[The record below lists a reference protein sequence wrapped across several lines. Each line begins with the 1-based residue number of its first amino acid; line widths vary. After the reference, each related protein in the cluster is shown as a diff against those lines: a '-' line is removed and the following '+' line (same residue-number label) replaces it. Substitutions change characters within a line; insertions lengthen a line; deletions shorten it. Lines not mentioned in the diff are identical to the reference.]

1 MDIENLGVLRSS
13 AHAHELVVI
22 NNKISLLGIR
32 CTVYNLSNREN
43 ILVKDHTK
51 ILVWENDKRLNKLI
65 EFRDLVV
72 QYFNNQT
79 GTVQADFQNKNTE
92 NKPVQITSTDINLAL
107 VEIHH
112 IITSSGISTKFIYT
126 APPFLGGRSTKFDLI
141 FDMFNLY
148 EFGIPPQ
155 KVVDIIEISI
165 GVYESNRTKSISR
178 MFNPFFWL
186 GWVADAISEV
196 LFDVMGEFGSGRQNA
211 EKSAIGKIS
220 KGIIY
225 FVTNIVVP
233 LLLLLQL
240 LDLLEPVKQFVHK
253 IL

>member
-1 MDIENLGVLRSS
+1 MSSTLTTKLVRSRR
-13 AHAHELVVI
+13 
-22 NNKISLLGIR
+22 ISR
-32 CTVYNLSNREN
+32 
-43 ILVKDHTK
+43 
-51 ILVWENDKRLNKLI
+51 
-65 EFRDLVV
+65 
-72 QYFNNQT
+72 
-79 GTVQADFQNKNTE
+79 NKNTE

-196 LFDVMGEFGSGRQNA
+196 LFDVMENSVLAARMLKNQ
-211 EKSAIGKIS
+211 
-220 KGIIY
+220 
-225 FVTNIVVP
+225 
-233 LLLLLQL
+233 Q
-240 LDLLEPVKQFVHK
+240 
-253 IL
+253 